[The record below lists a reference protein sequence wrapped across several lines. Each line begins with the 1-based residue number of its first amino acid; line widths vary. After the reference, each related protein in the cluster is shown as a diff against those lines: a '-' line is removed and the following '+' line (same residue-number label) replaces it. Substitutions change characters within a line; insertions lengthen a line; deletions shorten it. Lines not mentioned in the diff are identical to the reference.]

1 MWTRARTKQGPHLSF
16 TTFSLI
22 AVGNQQKKLVSFTT
36 ELHSAWLR
44 TQEKLKEDIC
54 QDLEKLQDWILFHA
68 YWVSKYISD
77 IMYK

>member
-16 TTFSLI
+16 IAFSLI
-22 AVGNQQKKLVSFTT
+22 AVGSLRKKLVSFTT

-54 QDLEKLQDWILFHA
+54 QDLEELQDWILFCA
-68 YWVSKYISD
+68 YWVSKCISD
-77 IMYK
+77 IMCK